1 MHGNIVKKYALM
13 ISCLGLVGCG
23 NSEADR
29 EAFERHMREAEAS
42 ADMAVRNAARAAT
55 PAAPAAITLS
65 EVTVPDM
72 GVALRIPEGARTLQA
87 SAASTTYSL
96 PLPGGLH
103 EINVAVLGFSETTL
117 DGARRAATPMGETVA
132 EAAERE
138 GGIEVVLAPRGVL
151 QTVHT
156 FGDGKSVKCT
166 GPRER
171 LELLREICGSLRPSA

>member
-1 MHGNIVKKYALM
+1 MTKNILKKYASM
-13 ISCLGLVGCG
+13 ISCLGLVACG
-23 NSEADR
+23 RSEADR

-42 ADMAVRNAARAAT
+42 ATTAVRSAAT
-55 PAAPAAITLS
+55 TPAPAAITLS
-65 EVTVPDM
+65 EVTVADM

-103 EINVAVLGFSETTL
+103 EINVQVIGYSETTL